1 MLREYLCAR
10 NDLFNALE
18 AAPALFDHLL
28 RGLTEEEADQRPEPD
43 RFAIREVIAHL
54 ADWEPVFLE
63 RLTRMRFEDHP
74 TLPDCDEGQRAIER
88 GYAQSD
94 RHVQAPLFADRRRE
108 IIALP

>member
-10 NDLFNALE
+10 NDLFTALE

-28 RGLTEEEADQRPEPD
+28 RGLTEEEADQRPDPD

-54 ADWEPVFLE
+54 AGWEPIFLE
-63 RLTRMRFEDHP
+63 RLTQMRFKDHP
-74 TLPDCDEGQRAIER
+74 TLPDYDEGQRAIEH

-94 RHVQAPLFADRRRE
+94 WYAQAPLFADRRRE